1 VRPRARGVLRA
12 LQPLRHAYPTAE
24 HSLSRWVTGRARGG
38 LRPRGDKGDRPK
50 KKIKKEARRHL
61 AALSGGWVRVH
72 LYCSANHLAVA
83 ELGVAVMHQR
93 RLFCACSQTAH
104 DPRHAESIFG
114 GVVVS
119 IFEISRQEFDDLNSS
134 ASSPSTWPGETECA
148 WLTDTASA
156 VLGIVLCEPAQ
167 RRWSYVL
174 FVREANDRVREIE
187 RRDGLLSEGA
197 AKRDLMLAM
206 RVCDR
211 SPIPS
216 SWGSG

>member
-1 VRPRARGVLRA
+1 MA
-12 LQPLRHAYPTAE
+12 
-24 HSLSRWVTGRARGG
+24 SLSCISDVF
-38 LRPRGDKGDRPK
+38 
-50 KKIKKEARRHL
+50 
-61 AALSGGWVRVH
+61 
-72 LYCSANHLAVA
+72 
-83 ELGVAVMHQR
+83 
-93 RLFCACSQTAH
+93 FCACSQSAH

-114 GVVVS
+114 GAVVS
-119 IFEISRQEFDDLNSS
+119 IFEISRQEFDDLS
-134 ASSPSTWPGETECA
+134 ASIPSTWPRETECA

-187 RRDGLLSEGA
+187 RRHGLLSEGA

-211 SPIPS
+211 SPIAS